1 MNVINVTE
9 HMDAMYM
16 TIELAVKAA
25 HKDGWGAVMPYEVQR
40 RLPFDRAEGSLRRDM
55 LAMYRCGRLVR
66 VGGEGA
72 RQGYRLPSHVE
83 RLSFRVN
90 QGMWP
95 FGAERV
101 AWAM

>member
-1 MNVINVTE
+1 MNMTE

-16 TIELAVKAA
+16 TIEIAVKSA
-25 HKDGWGAVMPYEVQR
+25 HRDGWRAVMPYEVQR

-55 LAMYRCGRLVR
+55 LAMYRTGRLVR

-72 RQGYRLPSHVE
+72 RQGYRLPSQVE
-83 RLSFRVN
+83 RLSFRIN

-101 AWAM
+101 AAWAS

>member
-1 MNVINVTE
+1 MTE
-9 HMDAMYM
+9 HMDAMYK

-25 HKDGWGAVMPYEVQR
+25 HKDGWESVMPYEVQR

-72 RQGYRLPSHVE
+72 RQGYRQPTMME
-83 RLSFRVN
+83 RLSFKVN
-90 QGMWP
+90 GGVWP
-95 FGAERV
+95 LGCERIV
-101 AWAM
+101 TWAM

>member
-1 MNVINVTE
+1 MTQ
-9 HMDAMYM
+9 HMDAMYL
-16 TIELAVKAA
+16 TIELAVKLA
-25 HKDGWGAVMPYEVQR
+25 HKDGWKAVMPYEVQR

-72 RQGYRLPSHVE
+72 RQGYRLPTQVE

-90 QGMWP
+90 QGVWP

-101 AWAM
+101 SAWAM

>member
-1 MNVINVTE
+1 MNTTE
-9 HMDAMYM
+9 HMSAMYM

-72 RQGYRLPSHVE
+72 RQGYRLPTQVE
-83 RLSFRVN
+83 RLSFRIN
-90 QGMWP
+90 RGIWP
-95 FGAERV
+95 LGAERV
-101 AWAM
+101 VTWAM